1 MSKKKFL
8 ALILIEILTILL
20 FKTIEYSG
28 FSIPT
33 YDISKLSILLGII
46 IFVLGLF
53 LIAHLTAYI
62 YKRIE
67 DHYIYHL
74 SPVDRDFY
82 DLLCTELDARE
93 LSTDLN
99 GQISSDM
106 LKLLYKNSKASK
118 NFDHSSPRY
127 FKNRC
132 CNTYEDH
139 GCQRLLE
146 QLIHTYSKKTKLISN
161 LNILFF
167 ILIFFIAF
175 NFALNGYNFN
185 ANYFRISLPFPILF
199 LGLINYLPHM
209 PSKYFS
215 HAKHWK
221 KIQFG
226 ITSVL
231 DIGALILLT
240 RWQYANP
247 SDHAILNFIAHG
259 KIEFIPNL
267 YVLLAIVILIIISY
281 ITPRIIRRHLLSSV
295 FTDPNLEYKYQNN

>member
-1 MSKKKFL
+1 MSKKKFIT
-8 ALILIEILTILL
+8 LILIEILTILL
-20 FKTIEYSG
+20 FKIIEYSG

-46 IFVLGLF
+46 IFILGLF
-53 LIAHLTAYI
+53 LIAHI

-67 DHYIYHL
+67 EYYINHL
-74 SPVDRDFY
+74 SQADRDFY
-82 DLLCTELDARE
+82 NLLNKELDARE
-93 LSTDLN
+93 ISTDLN

-127 FKNRC
+127 FKNRS

-146 QLIHTYSKKTKLISN
+146 QLIHTYNKKTKLISI
-161 LNILFF
+161 LNMIQF
-167 ILIFFIAF
+167 ILMFILAF

-231 DIGALILLT
+231 NMGALILLT
-240 RWQYANP
+240 YWRDMDP
-247 SDHAILNFIAHG
+247 SDHSILNFIACG

-267 YVLLAIVILIIISY
+267 YVLLAIVILIMVSCII
-281 ITPRIIRRHLLSSV
+281 PKIIRKHLLSSV
-295 FTDPNLEYKYQNN
+295 FTDPNLEYKYQDN